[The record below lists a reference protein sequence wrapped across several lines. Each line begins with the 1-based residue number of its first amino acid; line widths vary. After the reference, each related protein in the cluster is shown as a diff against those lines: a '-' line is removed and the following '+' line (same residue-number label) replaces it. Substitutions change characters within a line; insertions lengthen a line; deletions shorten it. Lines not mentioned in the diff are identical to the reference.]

1 MRQRDL
7 GGDDNAIIGGDF
19 LKLPFR
25 FHHGQKGGIL
35 IPRQHVINSIGNIQN
50 EFSLHNVWRVRNP
63 DILVA
68 SRGAKRLLSF
78 FWRLDYWLIS
88 DSLYDLVTQVDIL
101 ASINTEHS
109 SILIELPDIQEACRG
124 PGFWKLNS
132 SLLSRPD
139 YVDKN
144 FLFGWRK
151 LKIFLVLDLNGT
163 G

>member
-7 GGDDNAIIGGDF
+7 DGDDNAIIGGDF
-19 LKLPFR
+19 LDSTMGK
-25 FHHGQKGGIL
+25 KGGIL

-88 DSLYDLVTQVDIL
+88 DSLYDLVTQV
-101 ASINTEHS
+101 
-109 SILIELPDIQEACRG
+109 
-124 PGFWKLNS
+124 
-132 SLLSRPD
+132 
-139 YVDKN
+139 
-144 FLFGWRK
+144 
-151 LKIFLVLDLNGT
+151 
-163 G
+163 

>member
-7 GGDDNAIIGGDF
+7 DGDDNAIIGGDF

-35 IPRQHVINSIGNIQN
+35 IPRQHVINSIGNIQY

-88 DSLYDLVTQVDIL
+88 DSLYDLVTQV
-101 ASINTEHS
+101 
-109 SILIELPDIQEACRG
+109 
-124 PGFWKLNS
+124 
-132 SLLSRPD
+132 
-139 YVDKN
+139 
-144 FLFGWRK
+144 
-151 LKIFLVLDLNGT
+151 
-163 G
+163 

>member
-1 MRQRDL
+1 MWL
-7 GGDDNAIIGGDF
+7 
-19 LKLPFR
+19 
-25 FHHGQKGGIL
+25 IL
-35 IPRQHVINSIGNIQN
+35 LEI
-50 EFSLHNVWRVRNP
+50 FSMNLVSTMFGVWR
-63 DILVA
+63 IQIIVA

-78 FWRLDYWLIS
+78 FWRLYYWLIS

-144 FLFGWRK
+144 FLFG
-151 LKIFLVLDLNGT
+151 
-163 G
+163 